1 LVYVILKDKMTTG
14 VGCSKT
20 KMVIL
25 NFGLC
30 HTKGQNDKT
39 DWSWVLQNKDG
50 DPLDESISSL

>member
-1 LVYVILKDKMTTG
+1 
-14 VGCSKT
+14 
-20 KMVIL
+20 MVIL
-25 NFGLC
+25 NFGLY